1 VYYRLREHVSKIG
14 PEDTEKIELIN
25 SMAEKYID
33 FEAIDAILD

>member
-25 SMAEKYID
+25 SIAEKYID
-33 FEAIDAILD
+33 FEAIDAMLD